1 MSSTPEVSII
11 IAARDYG
18 EHLPTAL
25 ASVSAQTLQDWEC
38 IIVDDA
44 SGDETPRIVAEAVA
58 KDRRFRSI
66 RLDANVGVSA
76 ARNRGIAAAQGRY
89 VQFLDADDAIAP
101 EKLARQAALL
111 DMDADAA
118 IVCSNFTHF
127 TAAPDFTKPGEY
139 RADEKLH
146 GSGYAV
152 VHRLLKGNVIRLNTA
167 LVRATAV
174 RSVGGFREQFRAV
187 EDWHLWLMLA
197 GMGHRFAFLDDAACH
212 SAVRVNPRGLSK
224 DGPGMRRWYLPV
236 LQDLWAH
243 GCLSFIL
250 RMEVLVRYA
259 DFLLELRLIKREPA
273 ILLPLRRNAFL
284 LQLVPITL
292 ALCPFWLVARP
303 FRR

>member
-1 MSSTPEVSII
+1 MSSAPTVSVI

-44 SGDETPRIVAEAVA
+44 SSDGTPRIAAEAVA
-58 KDRRFRSI
+58 KDKRFRSI
-66 RLDANVGVSA
+66 RFDANVGVSA
-76 ARNRGIAAAQGRY
+76 ARNRGIAEAQGRY

-101 EKLARQAALL
+101 EKLARQAAFL
-111 DMDADAA
+111 DAHADAA
-118 IVCSNFTHF
+118 IVCSDFAHF
-127 TAAPDFTKPGEY
+127 TSAPDFGQPGEHHG
-139 RADEKLH
+139 DEKLD
-146 GSGYAV
+146 GAGGAV
-152 VHRLLKGNVIRLNTA
+152 VNRLLKGNVIRLNTA
-167 LVRATAV
+167 LVRASAV

-197 GMGHRFAFLDDAACH
+197 GTGHRFAFLDDAACL

-224 DGPGMRRWYLPV
+224 DGPGMRRWHLPV
-236 LQDLWAH
+236 LQDLW
-243 GCLSFIL
+243 GRGSLDFFM
-250 RMEVLVRYA
+250 RMEILVRYA
-259 DFLLELRLIKREPA
+259 DFLLEMRLIKREPA
-273 ILLPLRRNAFL
+273 ILLPLRRTAFL

-292 ALCPFWLVARP
+292 AITPFWLFARP